1 MIQTNTVTNI
11 PTNLNAVSPGFQ
23 ARIEARDSVDP
34 EVLRLKARNALWE
47 KYAPEWDFFLS
58 AYEGGRDFVN
68 ETNIS
73 QYTMRENPDDFK
85 ARVKRAHY
93 LNYCGELVDFFTNF
107 IFSETIQRDGGTNS
121 SWYQTFIR
129 DVNKKGESI
138 EEYMKQVEDALQIYG
153 MVYTLVDS
161 PQFNLSDSI
170 EVVTQQQ
177 TDDLGIRPYWV
188 IMSPLEIV
196 DWMVDDF
203 ENFQYVKRLQMTT
216 RMIDD
221 SIHPVEKYTE
231 WFSDHTICS
240 YVDVS
245 DTRNPKLLENLRER
259 FENPLG
265 SIPIAVQ
272 RHKRSKRFPFIGI
285 SFLQDLAYN
294 NREIM
299 NYTSLIQEFLY
310 KQCFNILAK
319 ESDTALPLRDQND
332 GVLGTANVLEYP
344 KGTTAPQY
352 ITPPVD
358 PAEFLQSERSRI
370 TGEMF
375 KLAAQDTMNE
385 LFNGEKSSG
394 FSQAQSFSKTVPFIS
409 TRADT
414 LEKYE
419 NKLMSLTMQ
428 RLSKNWDGKV
438 KYKDRYELTNLTDAM
453 TQLVSLFR
461 DLQFPSETFIKEELK
476 RLAEEYDGKLPQA
489 ISAKVMKEIDDM
501 DFTDWQATQVQAL
514 VGTGGG
520 NSPASQQ
527 KPKSTGT
534 LAEAASEAKVNTGA
548 TKKLKPA
555 KNK

>member
-1 MIQTNTVTNI
+1 
-11 PTNLNAVSPGFQ
+11 
-23 ARIEARDSVDP
+23 
-34 EVLRLKARNALWE
+34 
-47 KYAPEWDFFLS
+47 
-58 AYEGGRDFVN
+58 
-68 ETNIS
+68 
-73 QYTMRENPDDFK
+73 
-85 ARVKRAHY
+85 
-93 LNYCGELVDFFTNF
+93 
-107 IFSETIQRDGGTNS
+107 
-121 SWYQTFIR
+121 
-129 DVNKKGESI
+129 
-138 EEYMKQVEDALQIYG
+138 
-153 MVYTLVDS
+153 
-161 PQFNLSDSI
+161 
-170 EVVTQQQ
+170 
-177 TDDLGIRPYWV
+177 
-188 IMSPLEIV
+188 
-196 DWMVDDF
+196 
-203 ENFQYVKRLQMTT
+203 
-216 RMIDD
+216 
-221 SIHPVEKYTE
+221 
-231 WFSDHTICS
+231 
-240 YVDVS
+240 
-245 DTRNPKLLENLRER
+245 
-259 FENPLG
+259 
-265 SIPIAVQ
+265 
-272 RHKRSKRFPFIGI
+272 
-285 SFLQDLAYN
+285 
-294 NREIM
+294 
-299 NYTSLIQEFLY
+299 
-310 KQCFNILAK
+310 
-319 ESDTALPLRDQND
+319 
-332 GVLGTANVLEYP
+332 VLGTANVLEYP